1 MWTASGARQGQ
12 VGGELCAEAKR
23 SETASQELH
32 GYQGQE
38 GPQESKGQRRE
49 TEAWGATRERKRKSS
64 RYGQSRREGGVRSG
78 VGSMAGMATRW
89 RCQLGWAHRPGAG
102 KDLGI

>member
-1 MWTASGARQGQ
+1 MWTALGARQGQ

-38 GPQESKGQRRE
+38 GPQESKG
-49 TEAWGATRERKRKSS
+49 
-64 RYGQSRREGGVRSG
+64 
-78 VGSMAGMATRW
+78 
-89 RCQLGWAHRPGAG
+89 
-102 KDLGI
+102 